1 MSESVSSMKKL
12 LNKLGIYDLKS
23 LKTFIFQFFKFGIV
37 GLSNT
42 LIYFSVYYS
51 LVFFGVYY
59 ILANF
64 AGFVIGVTNSFYWNR
79 KYVFKQTS
87 EKKRAQF
94 IKVFFAYGFTL
105 VLSTSFL
112 YLMVDIIGISE
123 FIAPVINICITTPI
137 NFMLN
142 KFWAFRDSKSID
154 HQSN

>member
-1 MSESVSSMKKL
+1 MKKL

-23 LKTFIFQFFKFGIV
+23 LKAFIMQFFKFGIV
-37 GLSNT
+37 GVSNT

-51 LVFFGVYY
+51 LVFFGIHY

-87 EKKRAQF
+87 EKKRIQF

-105 VLSTSFL
+105 ALSTSLL

-123 FIAPVINICITTPI
+123 FIAPIINICFTTPI

-142 KFWAFRDSKSID
+142 KFWAFRDPKAR
-154 HQSN
+154 QSSLK

>member
-1 MSESVSSMKKL
+1 MKKL

-23 LKTFIFQFFKFGIV
+23 LKAFIMQFFKFGIV

-51 LVFFGVYY
+51 LVFFGVHY

-64 AGFVIGVTNSFYWNR
+64 MGFVLGVINSFYWNR

-87 EKKRAQF
+87 EKKITQF

-105 VLSTSFL
+105 ALSTSLL

-123 FIAPVINICITTPI
+123 FIAPIINICFTTPI
-137 NFMLN
+137 NFMPN
-142 KFWAFRDSKSID
+142 KFWAFRAPGAKA
-154 HQSN
+154 HQSNLK